1 MIPLNENHFPNTA
14 YLNGIGQPVKIFTLP
29 YYYSASILVGMTSPI
44 KARKYK
50 FVPSSFSHVITL
62 QFYLSADLD
71 FYLKLLKLIKAAT
84 FAK

>member
-1 MIPLNENHFPNTA
+1 
-14 YLNGIGQPVKIFTLP
+14 
-29 YYYSASILVGMTSPI
+29 MTSPI

-71 FYLKLLKLIKAAT
+71 FYLKLLKLIKTAT